1 METAVEFLSGNIN
14 WREMAVSETLCDW
27 QSLFEFNSWLS
38 LINISVEKLI
48 IEWYD
53 MSQLYTLNSK
63 FRYTVRYGSHVES
76 CHPTNILIRYHDQ
89 WLLQKLIRLPTSS
102 NHLSPLMYIYVPLCQ
117 LALWNFNRF
126 YWYTKFTLLSCFQLP
141 TICSDHF

>member
-38 LINISVEKLI
+38 VINISVEKLI

-89 WLLQKLIRLPTSS
+89 WLLQKLIRLPTSTYT
-102 NHLSPLMYIYVPLCQ
+102 SPLPIVYHHLCTLCQ
-117 LALWNFNRF
+117 LANSIGFIDIPN
-126 YWYTKFTLLSCFQLP
+126 LLYL
-141 TICSDHF
+141 